1 MKRFVIVSLGLTLC
15 LWSLSPAFASIDEE
29 DVSRLAKKIQSGK
42 GFAEAM
48 SISAEQRQILFIK
61 IGFGLNYL
69 IEFKTKT
76 CYRLFD
82 DGVFVVNCGIIKKA
96 YPLLAPLI
104 SW

>member
-1 MKRFVIVSLGLTLC
+1 MKRFAIVMSGLMLC

-29 DVSRLAKKIQSGK
+29 DVSRLAKKIKSGN
-42 GFAEAM
+42 GFAEALT
-48 SISAEQRQILFIK
+48 ISSEERQILFIK

-69 IEFKTKT
+69 IEFRTRT

-82 DGVFVVNCGIIKKA
+82 DGVFLVDCGVIKKG

>member
-1 MKRFVIVSLGLTLC
+1 MKRFVTVILGLALC
-15 LWSLSPAFASIDEE
+15 FCSFTPAFASIDEE
-29 DVSRLAKKIQSGK
+29 DVSRLAKKLQSGK

-48 SISAEQRQILFIK
+48 SISSEQRQILFIK

-82 DGVFVVNCGIIKKA
+82 DGVFVVDCGIIKKG